1 MPEHTIAVAAK
12 EIMQMQNKDTVG
24 EVMTVKDLSEY
35 LHCNQSTIYR
45 LLKRGELPAFK
56 VGSDWRFMTAE
67 IRNWCK
73 RRMSSAKPRTN
84 ARARSAG

>member
-1 MPEHTIAVAAK
+1 VNLVTLAAK
-12 EIMQMQNKDTVG
+12 EIQDMQNKDAVG

-73 RRMSSAKPRTN
+73 RRMSSAKPRSN
-84 ARARSAG
+84 SRARTAV

>member
-1 MPEHTIAVAAK
+1 
-12 EIMQMQNKDTVG
+12 MQSRDAVG

-67 IRNWCK
+67 IRSWCK
-73 RRMSSAKPRTN
+73 RKMANSKVRPSSRMRN
-84 ARARSAG
+84 AV

>member
-1 MPEHTIAVAAK
+1 
-12 EIMQMQNKDTVG
+12 MQSKDAVG

-73 RRMSSAKPRTN
+73 KRMSSVKPRTN
-84 ARARSAG
+84 SRMRNAG

>member
-1 MPEHTIAVAAK
+1 
-12 EIMQMQNKDTVG
+12 MQSRDAVG

-67 IRNWCK
+67 IRSWCK
-73 RRMSSAKPRTN
+73 KKMANSKVRPSGRMRKAV
-84 ARARSAG
+84 

>member
-1 MPEHTIAVAAK
+1 
-12 EIMQMQNKDTVG
+12 MQNKEAVG

-56 VGSDWRFMTAE
+56 VGSDWRFMTTE

-73 RRMSSAKPRTN
+73 KRMSSAKPRTN
-84 ARARSAG
+84 NRLRNAG

>member
-1 MPEHTIAVAAK
+1 
-12 EIMQMQNKDTVG
+12 MQNKDAVG

-67 IRNWCK
+67 IRNWC
-73 RRMSSAKPRTN
+73 RRKTSGPKVRQSARV
-84 ARARSAG
+84 RSAV

>member
-1 MPEHTIAVAAK
+1 MKWKSWSIK
-12 EIMQMQNKDTVG
+12 EMGSMQSKDAVG

-73 RRMSSAKPRTN
+73 KKMATTKVRPSTRVRHAV
-84 ARARSAG
+84 

>member
-1 MPEHTIAVAAK
+1 MP
-12 EIMQMQNKDTVG
+12 NKDTVG

-67 IRNWCK
+67 IRNWCR
-73 RRMSSAKPRTN
+73 RRMAGVKPRSNSRMRT
-84 ARARSAG
+84 AG

>member
-1 MPEHTIAVAAK
+1 
-12 EIMQMQNKDTVG
+12 MQNKDAVG

-56 VGSDWRFMTAE
+56 VGSDLRFMTAE

-73 RRMSSAKPRTN
+73 KRMSSAKPRTN
-84 ARARSAG
+84 SRMRSVG

>member
-1 MPEHTIAVAAK
+1 MQLAK
-12 EIMQMQNKDTVG
+12 ETKGEADYREAVG

-67 IRNWCK
+67 IRNWCR
-73 RRMSSAKPRTN
+73 RRMSGAKARTN
-84 ARARSAG
+84 SRRNAG

>member
-1 MPEHTIAVAAK
+1 
-12 EIMQMQNKDTVG
+12 MQSKDAVG

-73 RRMSSAKPRTN
+73 KKMAHTRVRPSARV
-84 ARARSAG
+84 RSAV

>member
-1 MPEHTIAVAAK
+1 
-12 EIMQMQNKDTVG
+12 MQNRDAVG

-67 IRNWCK
+67 IRSWCK
-73 RRMSSAKPRTN
+73 KKMANSKVRPSN
-84 ARARSAG
+84 RARKAV

>member
-1 MPEHTIAVAAK
+1 
-12 EIMQMQNKDTVG
+12 MQNKETVG

-67 IRNWCK
+67 IRNWCRK
-73 RRMSSAKPRTN
+73 KMASAKVRPG
-84 ARARSAG
+84 ARVRSAII

>member
-1 MPEHTIAVAAK
+1 
-12 EIMQMQNKDTVG
+12 MQSKDAVG

-73 RRMSSAKPRTN
+73 KKMATTKVGPSTRVRHAV
-84 ARARSAG
+84 

>member
-1 MPEHTIAVAAK
+1 ME
-12 EIMQMQNKDTVG
+12 MQNKDAVG

-73 RRMSSAKPRTN
+73 KRMSSAKPRTN
-84 ARARSAG
+84 SRMRSAV

>member
-1 MPEHTIAVAAK
+1 
-12 EIMQMQNKDTVG
+12 MQNKDTVG

-67 IRNWCK
+67 IRNWCR
-73 RRMSSAKPRTN
+73 RRMSGVKPRN
-84 ARARSAG
+84 NGRARTAG

>member
-1 MPEHTIAVAAK
+1 MDIWVVK
-12 EIMQMQNKDTVG
+12 EGLVMQNKDAVG

-73 RRMSSAKPRTN
+73 KRMSAAKPRAN
-84 ARARSAG
+84 ARMRNAG

>member
-1 MPEHTIAVAAK
+1 MAK
-12 EIMQMQNKDTVG
+12 ETQEMQNKDAVG

-73 RRMSSAKPRTN
+73 RRMSNAKPRTN
-84 ARARSAG
+84 TRMRSPV

>member
-1 MPEHTIAVAAK
+1 
-12 EIMQMQNKDTVG
+12 MQNREAVG

-67 IRNWCK
+67 IRSWCK
-73 RRMSSAKPRTN
+73 KKMVSTKTRSNGRM
-84 ARARSAG
+84 RSAV